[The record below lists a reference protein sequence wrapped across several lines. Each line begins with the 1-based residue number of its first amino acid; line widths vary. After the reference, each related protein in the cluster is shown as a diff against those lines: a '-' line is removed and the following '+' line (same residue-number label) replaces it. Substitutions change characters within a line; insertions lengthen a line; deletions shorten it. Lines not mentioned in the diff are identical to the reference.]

1 MGCKIEDLGQTIND
15 LRGDLKLKEMELNNQ
30 RVNLE
35 EKYERNIEN
44 LERKCEVIN
53 EEKLM
58 LRGEMI
64 EKEKILTC

>member
-1 MGCKIEDLGQTIND
+1 MGGKIEDLGQTIND

-64 EKEKILTC
+64 EKEKILIC

>member
-1 MGCKIEDLGQTIND
+1 MSGKIEDLGQTIND

>member
-1 MGCKIEDLGQTIND
+1 MGGKIEDLGQTIND